1 MARAEVY
8 ERLVRQV
15 PQVRF
20 VVRQVMIRR
29 DHGDQLTSGRAAA
42 LDGLRFRTRRQA
54 EERDV
59 DAAPP
64 DPFDQ
69 VFAAT
74 RGERDVHPRVSML
87 LLLTINTMAYNTSI
101 ALGALFG
108 GLFADHAGVTS
119 VVPS

>member
-64 DPFDQ
+64 DPSI
-69 VFAAT
+69 
-74 RGERDVHPRVSML
+74 RSSLPLEVSVMC
-87 LLLTINTMAYNTSI
+87 T
-101 ALGALFG
+101 LGCRC
-108 GLFADHAGVTS
+108 S
-119 VVPS
+119 CC